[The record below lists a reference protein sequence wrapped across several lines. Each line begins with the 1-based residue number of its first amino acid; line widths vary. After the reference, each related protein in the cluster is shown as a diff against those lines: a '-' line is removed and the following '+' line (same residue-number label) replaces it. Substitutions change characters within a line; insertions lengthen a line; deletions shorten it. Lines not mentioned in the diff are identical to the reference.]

1 MAKGTNKPSYEITVI
16 DDKIHLTDS
25 LVHGL
30 TIGDNTY
37 KKFTLRESTA
47 ADLFAADEIASAH
60 HVNRH
65 DAAVL
70 CQQLV
75 CIGDYDGPFTLEIL
89 GKLKQVD
96 FEILRAAMVE
106 VELAGKPEPKSGAAT

>member
-1 MAKGTNKPSYEITVI
+1 MGTHQKPSYQIKVI
-16 DDKIHLTDS
+16 DDKIHLIDH

-30 TIGDNTY
+30 TIAGVAH
-37 KKFTLRESTA
+37 KQFEIRESNV
-47 ADLFAADEIASAH
+47 ADLFAADELASAAH
-60 HVNRH
+60 LNRY

-75 CIGDYDGPFTLEIL
+75 RIGDYTGPFTLEIL

-106 VELAGKPEPKSGAAT
+106 VELAGKPARAAGAN